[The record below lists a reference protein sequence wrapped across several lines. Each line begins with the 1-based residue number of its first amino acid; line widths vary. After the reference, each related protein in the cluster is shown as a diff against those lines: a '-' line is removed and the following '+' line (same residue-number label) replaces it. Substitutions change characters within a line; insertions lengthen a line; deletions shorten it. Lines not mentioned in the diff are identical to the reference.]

1 MCYWSDSC
9 WKWASAYLYI
19 YSRSLVERMRCWTA
33 AVFSLWFCVGL
44 LYGTSYLI
52 KSCSLLRSYT
62 RSAYQCTGR
71 STRGIRPH
79 EKVDRLLVR
88 ASWQTSFV
96 CQSVWIISYFSVCG
110 AETESFVRP
119 SAHLPAAEWNLH
131 LYASSSGQHPLPSKS
146 SQWLWGVS
154 LHSCFTSAACC
165 FQKDEDKLWGR
176 KRMWWQVISKQA

>member
-1 MCYWSDSC
+1 MGLCILVYLFQKPCWEDAVLDCCCFQFVVLCWFALWYVLFNKIMFITKELHTVSVSVHWEEHSGHLQLNQTSWKSWS
-9 WKWASAYLYI
+9 
-19 YSRSLVERMRCWTA
+19 T
-33 AVFSLWFCVGL
+33 FS
-44 LYGTSYLI
+44 
-52 KSCSLLRSYT
+52 KSLLT
-62 RSAYQCTGR
+62 
-71 STRGIRPH
+71 
-79 EKVDRLLVR
+79 DL
-88 ASWQTSFV
+88 F